1 MVQSLEVVVS
11 DGFAFAHGG
20 DTAVI
25 VYKSPARVTRI
36 RWIFD
41 RIEELAARVG
51 PLNGLL
57 IVLPSSDL
65 PDAQTRA
72 ENTRRMVELRGR
84 LRRVVT
90 VVLGDSMRV
99 SLVRTIMRAMFLLQG
114 MSRVQH
120 IVNSVDEGL
129 VTLLNDPTARMPSRP
144 QIEATLSEIARRLE
158 CTIG

>member
-1 MVQSLEVVVS
+1 MSQSLELVVS
-11 DGFAFAHGG
+11 DGVAFARGG

-25 VYKSPARVTRI
+25 VYKSAARVQRI
-36 RWIFD
+36 RWVFD
-41 RIEELAARVG
+41 RIEELAARAA

-72 ENTRRMVELRGR
+72 ENTQRMVSLRGR

-90 VVLGDSMRV
+90 VIIGDSLRI
-99 SLVRTIMRAMFLLQG
+99 SLARTIMRAMFVLQG

-120 IVNSVDEGL
+120 IVCSVEEGL
-129 VTLLNDPTARMPSRP
+129 DDLLRDPTPKMPDRARL
-144 QIEATLSEIARRLE
+144 EATLDEIGRQLNCSYR
-158 CTIG
+158 

>member
-1 MVQSLEVVVS
+1 MVASLEVVVS

-20 DTAVI
+20 DTALL
-25 VYKSPARVTRI
+25 VYKAPARLHRI
-36 RWIFD
+36 RWTFD
-41 RIEELAARVG
+41 RIEELAARAA
-51 PLNGLL
+51 PINGLL
-57 IVLPSSDL
+57 IVLESSDL
-65 PDAQTRA
+65 PDAASRA

-120 IVNSVDEGL
+120 IVSSVDEGL
-129 VTLLNDPTARMPSRP
+129 NTLLQDPTQRMPSRA
-144 QIEATLSEIARRLE
+144 QLEATLIEIGRRLE
-158 CTIG
+158 CSIG

>member
-1 MVQSLEVVVS
+1 MAQSLEVVVS

-25 VYKSPARVTRI
+25 VYKSPARLKRI

-41 RIEELAARVG
+41 RIEELAARTA
-51 PLNGLL
+51 PINGLL
-57 IVLPSSDL
+57 IVLESSDL
-65 PDAQTRA
+65 PDAATRA

-120 IVNSVDEGL
+120 IVSSVEEGL
-129 VTLLNDPTARMPSRP
+129 NTLLDDPTAQMPKRP
-144 QIEATLSEIARRLE
+144 ELRATLTEIARRLE
-158 CTIG
+158 CTID

>member
-1 MVQSLEVVVS
+1 MAQSLEVVVS

-25 VYKSPARVTRI
+25 VYKSPARLMRI

-41 RIEELAARVG
+41 RIAELAARVG
-51 PLNGLL
+51 PINGLL
-57 IVLPSSDL
+57 IVLESSDL
-65 PDAQTRA
+65 PDAETRA

-99 SLVRTIMRAMFLLQG
+99 SLVRTIMRAIFLLQG
-114 MSRVQH
+114 MSRVQL
-120 IVNSVDEGL
+120 IVSSVEEGL
-129 VTLLNDPTARMPSRP
+129 HTLLDDPTPRMPKRP
-144 QIEATLSEIARRLE
+144 ELQATLTEIARRLE
-158 CTIG
+158 CTIE